1 LDSQREILFQK
12 AIAQRMADRFAALGL
27 TGCSPFCRKRHCIH
41 VIFSQRLRA
50 NRCASMVELDD
61 RRRSWPSAD
70 RHGSGGVGSPCN
82 GLSLVHSLPSHWHR
96 SARRRS
102 PPTWCHQSRCRAG
115 AESIWAPAAASS
127 SGSHRPLAKAGDNF
141 NANGVTVGAGAEY
154 KFTDN
159 LSLRGEYRFTNLEN
173 SSGHRIFDFEDDDYF
188 ARSAADVNIQQV
200 LFTLNWRFGGFG
212 LPF

>member
-1 LDSQREILFQK
+1 MQRALVGSLA
-12 AIAQRMADRFAALGL
+12 AIAQLG
-27 TGCSPFCRKRHCIH
+27 G
-41 VIFSQRLRA
+41 
-50 NRCASMVELDD
+50 
-61 RRRSWPSAD
+61 
-70 RHGSGGVGSPCN
+70 
-82 GLSLVHSLPSHWHR
+82 
-96 SARRRS
+96 ARRRHGA
-102 PPTWCHQSRCRAG
+102 TRAG
-115 AESIWAPAAASS
+115 ADLERNLPGRWRRHRVR
-127 SGSHRPLAKAGDNF
+127 GCHRPLAKAGDNF

-173 SSGHRIFDFEDDDYF
+173 SSGHRFFDFEVDDHF

>member
-1 LDSQREILFQK
+1 MRIDGPSLMIGGYRGPVPIVTAAEESVRHATRSRWFTRCHRIG
-12 AIAQRMADRFAALGL
+12 IAQLG
-27 TGCSPFCRKRHCIH
+27 G
-41 VIFSQRLRA
+41 
-50 NRCASMVELDD
+50 
-61 RRRSWPSAD
+61 
-70 RHGSGGVGSPCN
+70 
-82 GLSLVHSLPSHWHR
+82 
-96 SARRRS
+96 ARRRHGA
-102 PPTWCHQSRCRAG
+102 TRAG
-115 AESIWAPAAASS
+115 AELERNLPGRRRRHRVR
-127 SGSHRPLAKAGDNF
+127 GSHRPLAKAGDNF

-173 SSGHRIFDFEDDDYF
+173 SSGHRFFDFEVDDHF